1 MEADN
6 AACAMRSY
14 SVLTSPTYSHLAN
27 FIQTFKMFSFS
38 RRHMTVVFHFLLTA
52 FCFQETITQL
62 YRVWLIRLLALK
74 VGRVSDTRQTD
85 SG

>member
-1 MEADN
+1 
-6 AACAMRSY
+6 
-14 SVLTSPTYSHLAN
+14 
-27 FIQTFKMFSFS
+27 
-38 RRHMTVVFHFLLTA
+38 MTVVFHFLLTA